1 MNSVKRLLTLFS
13 LSIVLVGLP
22 ITLLTLSTPA
32 CATNASPQ
40 LSPEARAAWYG
51 TRVIKAL
58 DLFRDTAIDANAQ
71 TPPLLSTAAT
81 AKIVRYHKSA
91 ITIIHGVPGG
101 WKSTVLAGLD
111 EATHEI
117 PYREWQILVPYIN
130 LIKIELQEVP

>member
-1 MNSVKRLLTLFS
+1 MNWFRRTTTAFS
-13 LSIVLVGLP
+13 LSMLLMGGAV
-22 ITLLTLSTPA
+22 TLATLSTPA

-71 TPPLLSTAAT
+71 TPPLLSTLAT
-81 AKIVRYHKSA
+81 RKIVEYHKSA
-91 ITIIHGVPGG
+91 ITVIHGVPGG
-101 WKSTVLAGLD
+101 WKSTVLAGLN
-111 EATHEI
+111 EATRTI
-117 PYREWQILVPYIN
+117 PYAEWQILVPYIN